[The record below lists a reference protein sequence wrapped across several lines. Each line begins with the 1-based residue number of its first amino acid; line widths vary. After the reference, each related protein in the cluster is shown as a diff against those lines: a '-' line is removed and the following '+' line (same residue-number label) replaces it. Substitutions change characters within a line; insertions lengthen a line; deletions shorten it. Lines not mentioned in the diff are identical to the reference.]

1 MPNLHAVVLSW
12 SVQLEPL
19 PSVRK
24 VRWLLDVD
32 SIDATKKA
40 LRKSPSFHL
49 RRIDQS
55 IPRARMMPANLP
67 VWVQSPLNAFFLQAA
82 ADPRLAVVA

>member
-24 VRWLLDVD
+24 VRWLLAAGCGFDRCYEE
-32 SIDATKKA
+32 SIAEE
-40 LRKSPSFHL
+40 P
-49 RRIDQS
+49 I
-55 IPRARMMPANLP
+55 IPPTQN
-67 VWVQSPLNAFFLQAA
+67 
-82 ADPRLAVVA
+82 